1 MAKEKSISSGYFGS
15 NGGVDKESGLVK
27 FWHDEPTFL
36 AAYYHYGVFAI
47 IMPILAFYIF
57 WRGILE
63 FIRRENYY
71 ALGVAMSVFSFYLV
85 RGLFEGYSP
94 DKLFILAFLM
104 IVFGDKFDK
113 YIRT

>member
-1 MAKEKSISSGYFGS
+1 M
-15 NGGVDKESGLVK
+15 
-27 FWHDEPTFL
+27 
-36 AAYYHYGVFAI
+36 
-47 IMPILAFYIF
+47 AFYIF

-71 ALGVAMSVFSFYLV
+71 ALGVAISLFSFYLV